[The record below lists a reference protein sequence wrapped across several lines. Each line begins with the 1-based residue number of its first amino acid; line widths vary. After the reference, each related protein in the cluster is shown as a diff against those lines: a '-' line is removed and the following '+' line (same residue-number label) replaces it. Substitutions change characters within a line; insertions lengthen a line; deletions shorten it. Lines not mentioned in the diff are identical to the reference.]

1 MLTATE
7 NLSSDKMATKP
18 RDPEYFG
25 KKRNNISEINICG
38 IQRYLREKIK
48 IA

>member
-18 RDPEYFG
+18 RDPEYFAE
-25 KKRNNISEINICG
+25 KQNNVSEINICG
-38 IQRYLREKIK
+38 IQRYLREKK
-48 IA
+48 A